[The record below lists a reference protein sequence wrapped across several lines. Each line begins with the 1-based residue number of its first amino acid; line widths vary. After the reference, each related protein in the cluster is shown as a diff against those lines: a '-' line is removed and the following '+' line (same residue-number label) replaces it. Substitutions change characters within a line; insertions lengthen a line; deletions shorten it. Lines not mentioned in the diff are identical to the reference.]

1 MKIGIIGTGALGGTI
16 AKKLAAAGHEV
27 KVTNATPM
35 NELKATATVLGVAPA
50 SIKDVVRDVE
60 LIIIS
65 IPTNAIPHLPGDL
78 FAGVPDDVIVIDTT
92 NYYPYR
98 DGNMENG
105 FTGILES
112 VWVTEEL
119 GRPVV
124 KAFNNLLS
132 YTLDNRATPKG
143 EASRI
148 AMAISGDDKKAKLT
162 VSRLIDEIG
171 FDSIDVGPLS
181 ESWRHQPGM
190 PSYCTELNAKELK
203 QALADEDNIR
213 EKAALLRD
221 LTTDNLMAR
230 TTPPSHQEM
239 LDVIRSLFPTNPKQD
254 DRRLNKNSSDT
265 KAQHTFTN
273 NDEMI
278 TKGFQAR

>member
-1 MKIGIIGTGALGGTI
+1 MVNYTGISTLGGTI

-35 NELKATATVLGVAPA
+35 NELKVTAAQLGVAPA

-60 LIIIS
+60 IIVIS
-65 IPTNAIPHLPGDL
+65 IPTNAIPHLPDDL
-78 FAGVPDDVIVIDTT
+78 FVRVPNDVVVIDTT

-105 FTGILES
+105 FVEKLES
-112 VWVTEEL
+112 VWVAQVL

-132 YTLDNRATPKG
+132 YTLEDRAKAKDEPG
-143 EASRI
+143 RI
-148 AMAISGDDKKAKLT
+148 AMAISGDEEKAKMII
-162 VSRLIDEIG
+162 SGLINEIG
-171 FDSIDVGPLS
+171 FDAIDVGPLS

-190 PSYCTELNAKELK
+190 PSYCTELTAAELER
-203 QALADEDNIR
+203 ALADEDNIKD
-213 EKAALLRD
+213 KARKLRD

-230 TTPPSHQEM
+230 TTSPSHQEM
-239 LDVIRSLFPTNPKQD
+239 LDAIRSLFPTNPKQEKHS
-254 DRRLNKNSSDT
+254 LNT
-265 KAQHTFTN
+265 KTTAYAH
-273 NDEMI
+273 
-278 TKGFQAR
+278 